1 MKNPASLAVT
11 LLAVPARPFGCTR
24 TVRSPPMISVLP
36 PARLFPPPRRPFDTE
51 RAVLGAANL
60 VRADEDTRGLEW
72 VSAHDRVD
80 APHIAIVRGD
90 ASSGTVGS
98 AAAGRLLDV
107 LARARTRDR
116 RFVVV
121 EAASTADELAPAL
134 QGAGFTRADL
144 CFYGVATPLLAD
156 GPRLAL
162 EPLVGDA
169 AWREWT
175 GVQRPILAEAIA
187 PRAVTDAMI
196 DRGLEFKRRQQR
208 NSPPIRRFLGRDAAG
223 APIAMIGYAPFSPC
237 DLGFARRGPLVRLR
251 DVAVV
256 PDARRLG
263 HGLALLRALAARAI
277 DECGATQIVIGGASE
292 GAAAALYRRAGA
304 RVLDGYVIFSTSG
317 EAPLEARPPGSPK
330 LRAV

>member
-1 MKNPASLAVT
+1 
-11 LLAVPARPFGCTR
+11 
-24 TVRSPPMISVLP
+24 MISVLP
-36 PARLFPPPRRPFDTE
+36 PARLFPSPRRPFDTE

-60 VRADEDTRGLEW
+60 VRPDGEEPALAW
-72 VSAHDRVD
+72 VSAHDRAD
-80 APHIAIVRGD
+80 APHIAIVGG
-90 ASSGTVGS
+90 AP
-98 AAAGRLLDV
+98 AGERAPGAIAERLLCE
-107 LARARTRDR
+107 LSRARTRDR

-121 EAASTADELAPAL
+121 DSIAMADGLAPAL
-134 QGAGFTRADL
+134 LEAGFSREDL
-144 CFYGVATPLLAD
+144 RFYGVDTRVLAD

-175 GVQRPILAEAIA
+175 IVQRPILAEAIA

-196 DRGLEFKRRQQR
+196 DRGMEFKRRQQR
-208 NSPPIRRFLGRDAAG
+208 NSPPIRRFLGRDGAG
-223 APIAMIGYAPFSPC
+223 TPIAMIGYAPFASC

-256 PDARRLG
+256 PEARRAG
-263 HGLALLRALAARAI
+263 HGLALLRALSARAI
-277 DECGATQIVIGGASE
+277 DECGATQMLIGGAAD

-304 RVLDGYVIFSTSG
+304 RSIDAYVIFSTNG
-317 EAPLEARPPGSPK
+317 ETPLEARPESAPK